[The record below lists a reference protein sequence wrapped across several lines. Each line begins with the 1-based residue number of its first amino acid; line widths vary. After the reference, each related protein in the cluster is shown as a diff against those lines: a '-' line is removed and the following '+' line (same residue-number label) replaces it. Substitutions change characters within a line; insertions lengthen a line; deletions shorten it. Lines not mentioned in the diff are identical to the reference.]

1 MTRQQTALLLVLGG
15 TAVAGTVAWYLF
27 STQQAAPARKAGRF
41 DPTRASAV
49 LAESVRMR
57 PGQILALRRSA

>member
-15 TAVAGTVAWYLF
+15 VAAAGTVAWYFF
-27 STQQAAPARKAGRF
+27 STQQASPAKKAGRF
-41 DPTRASAV
+41 DPAKASAV

-57 PGQILALRRSA
+57 PGQILALQRSA

>member
-27 STQQAAPARKAGRF
+27 STQQRKAGRF

-49 LAESVRMR
+49 LAENVRMR
-57 PGQILALRRSA
+57 PGQILALQRSA